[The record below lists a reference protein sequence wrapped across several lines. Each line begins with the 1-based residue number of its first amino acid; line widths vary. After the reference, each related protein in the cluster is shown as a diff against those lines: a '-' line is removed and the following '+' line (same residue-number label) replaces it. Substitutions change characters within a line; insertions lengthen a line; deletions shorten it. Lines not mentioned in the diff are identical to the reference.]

1 MSLKKTNCRVTLLPN
16 PCNMV
21 NLANQWISNASVGSS
36 VSCLDSLMD
45 DLILVVALYDIAT
58 EK

>member
-1 MSLKKTNCRVTLLPN
+1 
-16 PCNMV
+16 MV

-36 VSCLDSLMD
+36 VSCLDNLMG

-58 EK
+58 EE